1 VKGKGISFMEWSPHY
16 HGTPPAKD
24 KLSDVLSEL
33 E

>member
-1 VKGKGISFMEWSPHY
+1 MEWSPRY

-33 E
+33 K